1 MVARMRYRPPGALVR
16 AITRSIA
23 AVLVTLVAACGGG
36 GVGGGQDPDPVVLD
50 VAIAYVKRPVPVD
63 DQGAVQPSD
72 VREMRTFNPGA
83 DLFVR
88 ERAAASAAEIN
99 VTDRITQGSGL
110 YDVRDL
116 EMSFDGASVVFA
128 MRGPFEQGAPEEDQP
143 TWNIWEYTLG
153 TDVLRR
159 VISLDLNAETGH
171 DVAPH
176 YLPDGR
182 IIFSSTRQRQ
192 SKAVLLDEGILLEQ
206 AKPQFDAQ
214 DEDRREPAFVLHVMN
229 SDGSDI
235 HQVSFNQ
242 SHDLDPT
249 VLANGQVLFSRW
261 DNAAANSEFNLYRM
275 NPDGTALE
283 LYYGAQSHATGTNG
297 ATIQFVQPP
306 GNAGRPDTD
315 RCPACTDRRERR
327 RSGDDRRG
335 QFRREPAADGAEC
348 RAACRARAIPCRGER
363 CAHR

>member
-1 MVARMRYRPPGALVR
+1 MTRNSPPGSHVR
-16 AITRSIA
+16 AIIRPAT
-23 AVLVTLVAACGGG
+23 VLLATMLAACGGG

-63 DQGAVQPSD
+63 DQGAMQPSD
-72 VREMRTFNPGA
+72 VRELRTFNTGA

-88 ERAAASAAEIN
+88 ERAAATAAEIN

-116 EMSFDGASVVFA
+116 EMSWDGTKVLFA

-143 TWNIWEYTLG
+143 TWNIWEYTLA

-159 VISLDLNAETGH
+159 VISQDLNAETGH

-206 AKPQFDAQ
+206 A
-214 DEDRREPAFVLHVMN
+214 
-229 SDGSDI
+229 
-235 HQVSFNQ
+235 
-242 SHDLDPT
+242 
-249 VLANGQVLFSRW
+249 
-261 DNAAANSEFNLYRM
+261 
-275 NPDGTALE
+275 
-283 LYYGAQSHATGTNG
+283 
-297 ATIQFVQPP
+297 
-306 GNAGRPDTD
+306 
-315 RCPACTDRRERR
+315 
-327 RSGDDRRG
+327 
-335 QFRREPAADGAEC
+335 
-348 RAACRARAIPCRGER
+348 
-363 CAHR
+363 